1 MKRHTTILSVMLAAA
16 MVFTACRKDDDNLV
30 TLNVNLSDYTGSNT
44 KMYVDASR
52 YTHWTSG
59 DQVNINGTGN
69 TCSVDLSGDK
79 AKITGVPN
87 STGGYLAVYPAG
99 IAGTYG
105 TYSTSISVTLPST
118 QTYTVDGSGNQ
129 IVKAPMYAYC
139 ANGETTL
146 TFHNL
151 CSLLKVTINNNR
163 SEDITMQSITVTSSS
178 RKLSGAGRIN
188 DIKTDAPSLSM
199 ESSSTSFNYVTLDF
213 TSADETVS
221 QGTSKSYYVVVPSFA
236 STNIS
241 ITVEATSTGLMDLTL
256 THNSAVMDANMIATG
271 PTIAMNSAVI
281 DFAGMGT
288 ESNPFQINNLTD
300 LNTLKTRVNAG
311 KLYDGKYFKLMNDIN
326 CGTWAGIGS
335 TTYKFKGS
343 FDGNNNTIT
352 YTQSNGGSYTG
363 FFKTAGTAT
372 FKNLNV
378 NCAITV
384 SGGYAYYI
392 GGIVGQAEGTTFQYC
407 NVTGSITGASKRY
420 GGITGTIQTTAGTI
434 SHCTSSV
441 TISSTVSGEA
451 MLGGIVGDVNK
462 SGSLVEYC
470 TASGDITAANGT
482 KIGGISGSTSS
493 GCTIDNC
500 TYTGTAS
507 GSSLTGPIVGSKG
520 GSVTNCT
527 PSDQND

>member
-1 MKRHTTILSVMLAAA
+1 MLAAA

-30 TLNVNLSDYTGSNT
+30 TLNVNISDYTGSNT

-59 DQVNINGTGN
+59 DNVNINGTGTSN
-69 TCSVDLSGDK
+69 TCPVDLSGDK
-79 AKITGVPN
+79 AKITGVPS

-105 TYSTSISVTLPST
+105 TYSSTSISVTLPST

-163 SEDITMQSITVTSSS
+163 SEDITMQSITVTSSN
-178 RKLSGAGRIN
+178 RKLSGYGTIN
-188 DIKTDAPSLSM
+188 GVKTDSPSLSM
-199 ESSSTSFNYVTLDF
+199 GSSSSSFNYVTLDF
-213 TSADETVS
+213 TSADEIVS

-236 STNIS
+236 STDIS

-256 THNSAVMDANMIATG
+256 THNSAVMNANMIATG

-288 ESNPFQINNLTD
+288 ESNPFQINNLND

-326 CGTWAGIGS
+326 CGSWTGIGNS
-335 TTYKFKGS
+335 INKFSGI
-343 FDGNNNTIT
+343 FDGSNNTIT
-352 YTQSNGGSYTG
+352 LTQTSGGSYCG
-363 FFKTAGTAT
+363 LFKTAGTAT
-372 FKNLNV
+372 FKSLNV
-378 NCAITV
+378 DCTISSAGLY
-384 SGGYAYYI
+384 SGA
-392 GGIVGQAEGTTFQYC
+392 IVGQADGTVFQYC
-407 NVTGSITGASKRY
+407 TATGSISGASKRY
-420 GGITGTIQTTAGTI
+420 GGITGTLQNTAGTI
-434 SHCTSSV
+434 SHCSSSV
-441 TISSTVSGEA
+441 TITSTVSGEA
-451 MLGGIVGDVNK
+451 LLGGIAGSVEK

-482 KIGGISGSTSS
+482 RIGGIAGSISS

-500 TYTGTAS
+500 TYTGTAT
-507 GSSLTGPIVGSKG
+507 GSSPTGPIVGSNG

-527 PSDQND
+527 PSD

>member
-1 MKRHTTILSVMLAAA
+1 MLAAA

-163 SEDITMQSITVTSSS
+163 SEDITMQSITVTSNS
-178 RKLSGAGRIN
+178 RKLSGSGTIN
-188 DIKTDAPSLSM
+188 GVKTDSPSLSM
-199 ESSSTSFNYVTLDF
+199 GSSSSSFNYVTLDF

-288 ESNPFQINNLTD
+288 ESNPFQINNLDD

-311 KLYDGKYFKLMNDIN
+311 KLYDGKYFKLMNDID
-326 CGTWAGIGS
+326 CGSWTGIGS
-335 TTYKFKGS
+335 TSSYIFNGT

-352 YTQSNGGSYTG
+352 YSQTSNSSYNG
-363 FFKTAGTAT
+363 LFKHAGTAI

-378 NCAITV
+378 NCTINNTGAA
-384 SGGYAYYI
+384 SYAGYC
-392 GGIVGQAEGTTFQYC
+392 GGIVGYSHGTTFLYC
-407 NVTGSITGASKRY
+407 SATGTITGSGKYY
-420 GGITGTIQTTAGTI
+420 GGITGRNDQSASKVTIG
-434 SHCTSSV
+434 HCTSSV
-441 TISSTVSGEA
+441 NITGTINGDA
-451 MLGGIVGDVNK
+451 YMGGIIGMVEK
-462 SGSLVEYC
+462 TGSLIEYC
-470 TASGDITAANGT
+470 SASGDITDANGA
-482 KIGGISGSTSS
+482 KIGGIAGSISS

-500 TYTGTAS
+500 TYTGTAT